1 MTVRKRGSFRLSSKT
16 AKKRVDT
23 FRLIPY
29 GPPVNTERGPEFT
42 ISGFFIVCD

>member
-1 MTVRKRGSFRLSSKT
+1 LGP
-16 AKKRVDT
+16 
-23 FRLIPY
+23 IPY